1 MGVTAAIALENA
13 VKEAIEAGRD
23 VFLVGA
29 TGSTRK
35 RLEKMKLLERL
46 PQQNIGSD
54 RLTALRLAVEGLP
67 MNG

>member
-1 MGVTAAIALENA
+1 M
-13 VKEAIEAGRD
+13 KEAIEVGRE

-29 TGSTRK
+29 SGSIEK

-46 PQQNIGSD
+46 PEQNIGSD